1 MFLSFS
7 VLTVSPLIKLALLSL
22 TEGDNDEV
30 FSGVGTSG
38 RDLAEDFVVRVEG
51 EGGGEGSDVG
61 DERGVPERRRGG
73 RQEGQLAHFA
83 VGRGGRDVRA
93 AGGTRLWWVALLRPE
108 TDHLT
113 QKTDETMLFYS
124 DLKLQYLWL

>member
-83 VGRGGRDVRA
+83 VGRGGRDVWA
-93 AGGTRLWWVALLRPE
+93 AGGARLWWVVLLRPE

>member
-93 AGGTRLWWVALLRPE
+93 AGGARLWWVVLLRPE